1 MEILLN
7 TNAYTR
13 NKNTKNY
20 AKFKESQ
27 RMKKMMI
34 QYFIRLSLVRNSNL
48 ICLSILSV
56 TRLIVLF
63 GIKVLTLW
71 KNDVNVS
78 SAMFFLNRVLLGF
91 HVYQGSNFIVH
102 SLCGNWIFNG
112 TTILEK
118 PLCCLVWTTFEHGRK
133 MLTCYIRHCPTW

>member
-63 GIKVLTLW
+63 GIKVLTL
-71 KNDVNVS
+71 
-78 SAMFFLNRVLLGF
+78 
-91 HVYQGSNFIVH
+91 
-102 SLCGNWIFNG
+102 
-112 TTILEK
+112 
-118 PLCCLVWTTFEHGRK
+118 
-133 MLTCYIRHCPTW
+133 